1 MSASNE
7 LTNNT
12 QFGLPIG
19 CVIPYASAIRIPDDF
34 LICDGASLLRS
45 EYPDLFKS
53 IGTTFGSVDGQHFNI
68 PDLVDRYISGGINGT
83 VTPAGVTGTLTFNAI
98 TTLNLPN
105 APIALNTQNLT
116 FSGSINSHSCLDAN
130 PGGEACDNFTGL
142 TTYVKENEAST
153 FNGGTVTSYN
163 MTLTSANPNTPIT
176 TGFASGA
183 DFTLQGYTMPYIIK
197 ARPYF
202 VA

>member
-19 CVIPYASAIRIPDDF
+19 CVIPYASAIQIPDDF
-34 LICDGASLLRS
+34 LICDGASILRS

-53 IGTTFGSVDGQHFNI
+53 IGVVFGSVDGQHFNT
-68 PDLVDRYISGGINGT
+68 PDLVGRYISGGVNGT
-83 VTPAGVTGTLTFNAI
+83 VTPASVTGTLTFNAI

-130 PGGEACDNFTGL
+130 PGGGITSVLVAGD
-142 TTYVKENEAST
+142 TYVKKDEAST

-163 MTLTSANPNTPIT
+163 MTLTSANANTPIVEP
-176 TGFASGA
+176 FVSGTN
-183 DFTLQGYTMPYIIK
+183 FTLKGYTMPYIIK